1 MTATKKRSYNDI
13 CGLAHALE
21 LVGERWALL
30 VLREL
35 AYGPKR
41 FTDLRTGLPSASPNV
56 LSQRLRELEA
66 AAVVRRRRLAPPAG
80 SSVYELTEWGQELEP
95 TLRDLGRWAARSP
108 NFPEEGNMSPDS
120 VAMSMQTMFDAAAAD
135 DLDALFELRLGEDRF
150 RMQVAEGRLDVSRG
164 EAADAAGVIET
175 TPPALVELIYRDRK
189 VADAEQAGDLRIEG
203 DRGAVMRFI
212 GLFRLPDPVAV

>member
-1 MTATKKRSYNDI
+1 MTATKKRSYNDV

-41 FTDLRTGLPSASPNV
+41 FTDLRAGLPSASPNV

-120 VAMSMQTMFDAAAAD
+120 VAMSMQTMFDPAAAEG
-135 DLDALFELRLGEDRF
+135 LDALFELRLGEDRF
-150 RMQVAEGRLDVSRG
+150 RIEVKEGELDVGRG
-164 EAADAAGVIET
+164 EAADADCVIET
-175 TPPALVELIYRDRK
+175 TPPALVGLIYKGRDL
-189 VADAEQAGDLRIEG
+189 ADAEQAGEVRIEG
-203 DRGAVMRFI
+203 DRGAVMRFK
-212 GLFRLPDPVAV
+212 GLFRLPEPVTA